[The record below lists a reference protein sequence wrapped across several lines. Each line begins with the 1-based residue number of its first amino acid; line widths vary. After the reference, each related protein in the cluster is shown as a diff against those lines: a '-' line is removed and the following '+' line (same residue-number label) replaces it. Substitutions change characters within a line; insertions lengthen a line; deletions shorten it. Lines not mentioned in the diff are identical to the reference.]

1 MKDETVTE
9 TFGSASLEKGL
20 ILFERILRD
29 RGRTSLAA
37 LADDMKLPR
46 STLYRAIATLESRG
60 LIARIAHGRYDVG
73 MMIVVQMET
82 VSAKAQLAA
91 EDCNATA
98 HLGVMENDMVTYLVK
113 ETGKNANAAFSFTQ
127 ENFQLEAYCSGIGKV
142 LLAWL
147 PSATRAKYLAGGP
160 LIALTKQT
168 ITDPE
173 ILKEHLKRVRIEQF
187 ASDEGE
193 VSDDLRCLAV
203 PLWTHSQPMTAAI
216 SLSFVQPGKSRKGD
230 ATYLVQLRACAA
242 KLSRRLGNAGRTQ
255 PYRRTSSTKA
265 RRTSSVELNKA

>member
-82 VSAKAQLAA
+82 VSAKAQLAAICRPLLRKLA

-242 KLSRRLGNAGRTQ
+242 KLSRRLGAASAPPPR
-255 PYRRTSSTKA
+255 
-265 RRTSSVELNKA
+265 